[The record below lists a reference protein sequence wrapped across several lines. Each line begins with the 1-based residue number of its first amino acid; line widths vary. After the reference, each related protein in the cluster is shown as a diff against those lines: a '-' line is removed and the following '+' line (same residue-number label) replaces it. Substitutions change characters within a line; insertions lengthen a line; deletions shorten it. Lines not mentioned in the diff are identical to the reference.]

1 MIRLPKIRELAE
13 AIKALIKGPYTSK
26 FPKVAHEPHP
36 NFRGQPEFNDQK
48 CVGCL
53 ACEEVCPAEAIA
65 HKDAVEDKTNP
76 KRTMIHYT
84 DTCIFCGQCEAACI
98 ADHEGIKLSN
108 DWELS
113 FFDRKEDAVEAI
125 EKELQLCEICG
136 EAIACC
142 DHLKWI
148 SEKIGELTYS
158 NPTLYLSRLKSL
170 GIIDENIISALK
182 DEGCSPSLKLRG
194 TALRSL
200 GEGGRSDRVKIL
212 CARCR
217 RKTTLTTE

>member
-1 MIRLPKIRELAE
+1 MKLPKIRELIE

-26 FPKVAHEPHP
+26 FPGQPHLPHP
-36 NFRGQPEFNDQK
+36 NFRGQPKFNAQK

-53 ACEEVCPAEAIA
+53 ACEEVCPAGAIA
-65 HKDAVEDKTNP
+65 HKDIVIGRDDSV
-76 KRTMIHYT
+76 RVMIHYT
-84 DTCIFCGQCEAACI
+84 DTCIFCGQCQAYCI
-98 ADHEGIKLSN
+98 ADSEGIRQSN

-113 FFDRKEDAVEAI
+113 FFDRNESHETI

-136 EAIACC
+136 SAIACK

-148 SEKIGELTYS
+148 SKRLGELTYS
-158 NPTLYLSRLKSL
+158 SPTLYLSRLREL

-182 DEGCSPSLKLRG
+182 DK
-194 TALRSL
+194 
-200 GEGGRSDRVKIL
+200 GRSDRVKIL

-217 RKTTLTTE
+217 RETTLTTK

>member
-1 MIRLPKIRELAE
+1 MKKPKLRELKE
-13 AIKALIKGPYTSK
+13 AVVALIKGPYTSS
-26 FPKVAHEPHP
+26 FPKKPHIPHP
-36 NFRGQPEFNDQK
+36 NFRGQPKYNQQK

-53 ACEEVCPAEAIA
+53 ACEEVCPVDAIA
-65 HKDAVEDKTNP
+65 HKDSVKDKVSP
-76 KRTMIHYT
+76 KREMIHYT

-113 FFDRKEDAVEAI
+113 FFDRKSSYETI

-136 EAIACC
+136 SAIACK

-148 SEKIGELTYS
+148 AERIGELAYS
-158 NPTLYLSRLKSL
+158 SPTLYLSRLKNL
-170 GIIDENIISALK
+170 GIIDDNIISAIK
-182 DEGCSPSLKLRG
+182 DH
-194 TALRSL
+194 
-200 GEGGRSDRVKIL
+200 GRSDRVKIL

-217 RKTTLTTE
+217 RGTTLTTK